1 MADPVVKDP
10 EDKIIDETDVEES
23 AVNEEV
29 VSDEEE
35 VVEPEQEDV
44 LGMSD
49 EDFEKQL
56 SEKEEVAASTEED
69 EKENE
74 AEVVADSA
82 IKDPVPARKAPTKEP
97 VKEVV
102 VSGDPLQIDD
112 AAAVLAYR
120 EMMKPFKANGKTV
133 QARTPEEAIRLMQM
147 GAGHIKYQTQV
158 RPLLAQV
165 KTLENAGITNSD
177 LNFLVELHNK
187 NPEAIKKLVRD
198 ADIDPYDIVVD
209 DNAKEA
215 DKTYQP
221 KNYLATE
228 DQVALEEILREV
240 QEQPAGEALLKA
252 VRVDWDQSSRKMAL
266 DEPNVLRILTE
277 QKQSGVYDLITAEI
291 DRRRTLG
298 EFANVPI
305 LTAYHQVGTEMQS
318 SGAFDSLTSDSA
330 DLTKQDPAPSKV
342 TPQPS
347 KIIATKAAVPKQ
359 SNSSAAV
366 KAIAPVKTVVAPK
379 ADLSNVMNMSDEE
392 FAKIEGLEKFA

>member
-10 EDKIIDETDVEES
+10 EDEIIDETVLEES
-23 AVNEEV
+23 AFTEEV
-29 VSDEEE
+29 VSEEEE

-44 LGMSD
+44 LEMSD

-56 SEKEEVAASTEED
+56 SEKEQVVASTEED

-82 IKDPVPARKAPTKEP
+82 IKDPVPAKKAPAKEP
-97 VKEVV
+97 VKEEKEAVA
-102 VSGDPLQIDD
+102 SDDPLQVDD
-112 AAAVLAYR
+112 AAAVLAYK

-228 DQVALEEILREV
+228 DQVALEEVLREV
-240 QEQPAGEALLKA
+240 QEQPEGEALLKA

-291 DRRRTLG
+291 DRRKTLG
-298 EFANVPI
+298 ELPI
-305 LTAYHQVGTEMQS
+305 CR
-318 SGAFDSLTSDSA
+318 SLLPT
-330 DLTKQDPAPSKV
+330 TKWALRCRIRARSI
-342 TPQPS
+342 T
-347 KIIATKAAVPKQ
+347 
-359 SNSSAAV
+359 
-366 KAIAPVKTVVAPK
+366 
-379 ADLSNVMNMSDEE
+379 
-392 FAKIEGLEKFA
+392 